1 MKNEEEGRRAAVLDL
16 TGSHD
21 GFYLTSTNH
30 CIHLVIQKGMPRLVG
45 CGTGDG
51 ERERGRERGGGVCA
65 VHAYGHVS
73 VHAYAHTQIQRRTES
88 IMLYYFL
95 SASFP

>member
-30 CIHLVIQKGMPRLVG
+30 LQSIHLVIQKGMPRLVG
-45 CGTGDG
+45 CGTGEG
-51 ERERGRERGGGVCA
+51 ERDRDRNRREGVRGGGEGDYVQ
-65 VHAYGHVS
+65 YMPMG
-73 VHAYAHTQIQRRTES
+73 
-88 IMLYYFL
+88 M
-95 SASFP
+95 